1 MFQNCYTASTSLMD
15 SVERCIGRAA
25 SAARVAASF
34 ASRCART
41 AANSPRRST
50 GGSLEGSTSAAASAT
65 HSPINAWYR
74 SPRAP
79 MPLTNHTFGRLVCA
93 RPASGI
99 EPSGLRGGIARTP
112 ARAHTGAPAAAR
124 GGKSATSPGWSAS
137 VAWARSAGDR
147 CSASV
152 QGS

>member
-1 MFQNCYTASTSLMD
+1 
-15 SVERCIGRAA
+15 
-25 SAARVAASF
+25 
-34 ASRCART
+34 
-41 AANSPRRST
+41 
-50 GGSLEGSTSAAASAT
+50 
-65 HSPINAWYR
+65 
-74 SPRAP
+74 

-112 ARAHTGAPAAAR
+112 ARAHTGAPAAAM

-147 CSASV
+147 CSASM